1 MRGRRGVVCGV
12 VAFAVLALGVGC
24 KTKVEVPSEG
34 ASAEAEVPVGD
45 AGAKVEALR
54 DASAKVEGDGA
65 AKVEGDGGAKVEGDG
80 AAKVVAVTPWW
91 HDSVG
96 YQIFVRSFQDTNGDG
111 IGDFKGITE
120 RLDHLKMLGADL
132 VWLMPIHPSPSY
144 HGYDVIDYREVNPEY
159 GTMAD
164 LDALVAAGRERGIKI
179 IIDLLLNHSSDRNP
193 WFLESRKGPGNPKR
207 NWYLWSNKAP
217 DGWSRPWDGAPLW
230 HSLKASRG
238 EAAGED
244 SLGNEFYYGLFWSG
258 MPDLNMA
265 NPEVQHEMEDI
276 MSFWVGHGLA
286 GFRIDAIRYLIE
298 KPTENGGETADTAET
313 HAYLKG
319 LRKRIDTKHPGTLL
333 LGEAWTS
340 VEDQAAYAGDGD
352 ELHLAFSFDMAAGIV
367 ETARDGVRSRLNQ
380 MLDRSADVVKDRGFE
395 APFLTNHDMPRVARE
410 MMKDPLKLRVAAAIM
425 LASPGTPFVY
435 YGEEIGMIGG
445 AARED
450 ENKRTPMRWTAEAPT
465 HGFTTGT
472 PWWSMDDEGPGVDV
486 ATQAADPGSLMNL
499 YAKLIAARKGNEVLR
514 RGDQT
519 RVDVK
524 GGKGVVV
531 FVRSL
536 KGVDGKASRV
546 LVAVNVD
553 KEPVPAF
560 TVPVVATSVPRV
572 IVSEGLDGALVSDD
586 VAITV
591 PGLGARA
598 FVWAAID

>member
-1 MRGRRGVVCGV
+1 MRFDRGAVFG
-12 VAFAVLALGVGC
+12 VLAVAALSLGTGC
-24 KTKVEVPSEG
+24 KSKVEG
-34 ASAEAEVPVGD
+34 
-45 AGAKVEALR
+45 
-54 DASAKVEGDGA
+54 DASAKVESDA
-65 AKVEGDGGAKVEGDG
+65 SARVESDASAKVATP
-80 AAKVVAVTPWW
+80 TPWW

-111 IGDFKGITE
+111 IGDFKGIVQ
-120 RLDHLKMLGADL
+120 RLDHLKTLGTDL

-144 HGYDVIDYREVNPEY
+144 HGYDVIDYRDVNPEY

-164 LDALVAAGRERGIKI
+164 LEALVAAGKERGIKI

-207 NWYLWSNKAP
+207 NWYLWSDKAL

-230 HSLKASRG
+230 HPLKASRS
-238 EAAGED
+238 EAAGERD

-265 NPEVQHEMEDI
+265 NPEVQREMEDI
-276 MSFWVGHGLA
+276 MSFWVGKGLA

-319 LRKRIDTKHPGTLL
+319 LRKRIDAGHPGTLL

-425 LASPGTPFVY
+425 LSSPGTPFVY
-435 YGEEIGMIGG
+435 YGEEIGMVGG

-472 PWWSMDDEGPGVDV
+472 PWWSMDDEGAGVDV

-519 RVDVK
+519 RVNVK

-536 KGVDGKASRV
+536 KGADGKTSRV
-546 LVAVNVD
+546 LVVVNVD

-560 TVPVVATSVPRV
+560 TVPVVATVVPRV
-572 IVSEGLDGALVSDD
+572 IVSEGLDGALVSDEA
-586 VAITV
+586 AITV

-598 FVWAAID
+598 FAWVAID

>member
-1 MRGRRGVVCGV
+1 MRLDRGALFG
-12 VAFAVLALGVGC
+12 VLAVAALSLGTGC
-24 KTKVEVPSEG
+24 KS
-34 ASAEAEVPVGD
+34 
-45 AGAKVEALR
+45 
-54 DASAKVEGDGA
+54 KVEGD
-65 AKVEGDGGAKVEGDG
+65 AKVLDDAGVKVEAAVDAGGKAEAPSDAGRKAEAAVDGGAKVEGDAAARVEG
-80 AAKVVAVTPWW
+80 DAAAKVEDDAAAKVATPTPWW

-111 IGDFKGITE
+111 IGDFKGIAQ

-144 HGYDVIDYREVNPEY
+144 HGYDVIDYRDVNPEY

-164 LDALVAAGRERGIKI
+164 LDALVAAGKERGIKI

-207 NWYLWSNKAP
+207 NWYIWSDKAL

-230 HSLKASRG
+230 H
-238 EAAGED
+238 

-265 NPEVQHEMEDI
+265 NPEVQREMEDI
-276 MSFWVGHGLA
+276 MSFWVGKGLA

-319 LRKRIDTKHPGTLL
+319 LRKRIDAKHPGTLL

-472 PWWSMDDEGPGVDV
+472 PWWSMDDEGAGVDV

-499 YAKLIAARKGNEVLR
+499 YAKLIAARKGSEVMR

-519 RVDVK
+519 RLDVK

-536 KGVDGKASRV
+536 KGADGKASRV
-546 LVAVNVD
+546 LVLVNVD

-560 TVPVVATSVPRV
+560 AVPVVATSVPRV
-572 IVSEGLDGALVSDD
+572 IVSEGLDGALVSDETT
-586 VAITV
+586 ITV

-598 FVWAAID
+598 FAWVAID